1 MLRKLTEALAIGA
14 IALGLSGGVA
24 LADPESKDP
33 IKITLND
40 WTGELISAHIIGG
53 ILQKGGYNVE
63 YAPADMLAQFTGV
76 ASGDLHVVI
85 EVWATTAGEAL
96 DAAVA
101 TGKVENLGESGLQ
114 AREDWWYPEYMKE
127 KCPGLPDWKALKDC
141 AEAFSTPETAPKG
154 RYLSGPVTWGG
165 WDEERVQALDLPFEV
180 VRAGTDAAMF
190 AELKSAYER
199 KAPILLWIYV
209 PHWAPIKYKGEFVEF
224 PKYTKECYEDPAW
237 GINKEMKYDCAKPTG
252 PIYKAAW
259 AGMKDK
265 WPKAYAALKAYQMDN
280 ATIGALAARVD
291 IDGEK
296 VEDVAADW
304 IAKNE
309 AKWKPWMG
317 M

>member
-1 MLRKLTEALAIGA
+1 MLRNVTRALATGA
-14 IALGLSGGVA
+14 IALALSCGAAVA
-24 LADPESKDP
+24 APESKDP

-63 YAPADMLAQFTGV
+63 YAPADMLAQFTG
-76 ASGDLHVVI
+76 DLHVVI

-96 DAAVA
+96 EAAVA
-101 TGKVENLGESGLQ
+101 TGKVENLGPSGLE

-127 KCPGLPDWKALKDC
+127 KCPGLPNWEALKNC
-141 AEAFSTPETAPKG
+141 ADAFSTPDTAPKG

-252 PIYKAAW
+252 PIYKAVW

-265 WPKAYAALKAYQMDN
+265 WPGAYAAIKAYQMDN
-280 ATIGALAARVD
+280 ETIGALAARVD

-304 IAKNE
+304 VAKNE
-309 AKWKPWMG
+309 AKWKPWLG
-317 M
+317 Q

>member
-1 MLRKLTEALAIGA
+1 MLATGA
-14 IALGLSGGVA
+14 VA
-24 LADPESKDP
+24 LALGTGAASAAPESKDP

-40 WTGELISAHIIGG
+40 WTGELISAHLIGG
-53 ILQKGGYNVE
+53 ILQKAGYNVE

-76 ASGDLHVVI
+76 GSGDLHVVI

-101 TGKVENLGESGLQ
+101 TGKVENLGPSGLL

-127 KCPGLPDWKALKDC
+127 KCPGLPDWKALKNC

-224 PKYTKECYEDPAW
+224 PKYTKECYDDPAW

-265 WPKAYAALKAYQMDN
+265 WPGAYAILKDYQMDN

-304 IAKNE
+304 VAKNE
-309 AKWKPWMG
+309 ATWKTWG
-317 M
+317 KK

>member
-1 MLRKLTEALAIGA
+1 MLRNVMSVLATGVV
-14 IALGLSGGVA
+14 ALGLSVGA
-24 LADPESKDP
+24 AQADPESKDP

-40 WTGELISAHIIGG
+40 WTGELISAHLIGG
-53 ILQKGGYNVE
+53 VLQKAGYNVE
-63 YAPADMLAQFTGV
+63 YVPADMLAQFTGV
-76 ASGDLHVVI
+76 ESGDLHVVI

-96 DAAVA
+96 AASVA
-101 TGKVENLGESGLQ
+101 TGKVENVGPSGLL

-127 KCPGLPDWKALKDC
+127 KCPGLPDWTALKKC
-141 AEAFSTPETAPKG
+141 ADVFSTPDTAPKG

-224 PKYTKECYEDPAW
+224 PKYTKECYDDPTW

-265 WPKAYAALKAYQMDN
+265 WPGAYKILKAYQMDN
-280 ATIGALAARVD
+280 ATIGGLAERVD
-291 IDGEK
+291 VGGEK

-304 IAKNE
+304 VAKNE
-309 AKWKPWMG
+309 AVWKPWTK
-317 M
+317 

>member
-1 MLRKLTEALAIGA
+1 MLHRVTRAVTA
-14 IALGLSGGVA
+14 GLVA
-24 LADPESKDP
+24 LALGGGAASAAPESKDP

-40 WTGELISAHIIGG
+40 WTGELISAHLIGG
-53 ILQKGGYNVE
+53 ILQKAGYNVE

-96 DAAVA
+96 EAAVA
-101 TGKVENLGESGLQ
+101 TGKVENLGPSGLQ

-127 KCPGLPDWKALKDC
+127 KCPGLPKWEALKSC

-180 VRAGTDAAMF
+180 VHAGTDAAMF

-224 PKYTKECYEDPAW
+224 PKYEKPCYEDPAW
-237 GINKEMKYDCAKPTG
+237 GVNKEMKYDCAKPVG

-259 AGMKDK
+259 FGMKDK
-265 WPKAYAALKAYQMDN
+265 WPGAYATLKAYHMDN
-280 ATIGALAARVD
+280 ETIGALAARVD

-309 AKWKPWMG
+309 AVWKAWLPK
-317 M
+317 